1 MRGRC
6 PTYSTADLT
15 LFCYCCWKRGFRFR
29 TFGIFSLIV
38 AFTAR
43 SKRQLVPRKPLQVYL
58 MIFFSYIKE
67 NIKNRNYNN
76 LVSSLISILQAP
88 QSWSHLAFG
97 NMESPPQQ
105 IISSTPPTP
114 AANIITMP
122 VMAQDGI
129 YAYISIRGV
138 LSGDDCTVF
147 GISLEEKLAIEK
159 RFTTSSLPINHG
171 MTIKSNVFQVLNSM
185 SKLGY
190 KVVCSSG
197 DKEII
202 WTMQREI

>member
-1 MRGRC
+1 
-6 PTYSTADLT
+6 
-15 LFCYCCWKRGFRFR
+15 
-29 TFGIFSLIV
+29 
-38 AFTAR
+38 
-43 SKRQLVPRKPLQVYL
+43 
-58 MIFFSYIKE
+58 
-67 NIKNRNYNN
+67 
-76 LVSSLISILQAP
+76 
-88 QSWSHLAFG
+88 
-97 NMESPPQQ
+97 MESPPQV
-105 IISSTPPTP
+105 ISSTPPTP
-114 AANIITMP
+114 APTNIITMP
-122 VMAQDGI
+122 VLAAQEGI

-147 GISLEEKLAIEK
+147 GVSLEEKLAIEK